1 MILIDSN
8 TSIHLYVNVN
18 MIVHTSHSAYL
29 LVAVNIALLGA
40 NGYNVARRVK
50 YDMDQKQND
59 TVIEV
64 VE

>member
-1 MILIDSN
+1 
-8 TSIHLYVNVN
+8 